1 LVCSSSALVLF
12 VLFVLSK
19 QSAMTLTL
27 LGLAAG
33 MGSRFGGPKQLAPL
47 GPNGETILDYAI
59 YDALGAGFGAVA
71 LVIRAELRDAF
82 ERGVVQRWRSRV
94 PVELVEQHTEPER
107 AKPWG
112 TAHAVL
118 AARDALRGPFAVVN
132 GDDFYGRGTYERLAE
147 FLRSVSDR
155 DAIYS
160 VVGFPLGDTLSEAGG
175 VNRAVLEAASDG
187 TLAHVEE
194 VRGIE
199 RVPGDDGVVRDTDG
213 RERVIPRDTP
223 VSMNSWGFT
232 RAALPQIEEGFR
244 AFRDAHARDASAEFL
259 IPGIVEDLVRA
270 RRATVRVLAG
280 GGPWFGMTYPE
291 DLPRVSAA
299 LGALVAR
306 GDYPSPVWG

>member
-1 LVCSSSALVLF
+1 
-12 VLFVLSK
+12 
-19 QSAMTLTL
+19 MTLTL

-59 YDALGAGFGAVA
+59 HDALGAGFGAVA

-82 ERGVVQRWRSRV
+82 ERGVVARWRSRV
-94 PVELVEQHTEPER
+94 PVDLVEQRTEPAR

-118 AARDALRGPFAVVN
+118 AAADALRGPFAVVN
-132 GDDFYGRGTYERLAE
+132 GDDFYGRSTYELLAR
-147 FLRSVSDR
+147 FLGSVSDAE
-155 DAIYS
+155 AIYS
-160 VVGFPLGDTLSEAGG
+160 VVGFPLGDTLSAAGG
-175 VNRAVLEAASDG
+175 VNRAVLETAPDG
-187 TLAHVEE
+187 TLVHVEE

-199 RVPGDDGVVRDTDG
+199 REPGDDGVVREPSG
-213 RERVIPRDTP
+213 RVRVLPRDTP

-232 RAALPQIEEGFR
+232 RAVMPQIDAGFR
-244 AFRDAHARDASAEFL
+244 AFRDAHVHDPSAEFL
-259 IPGIVEDLVRA
+259 IPGVVEDLVHA

-291 DLPRVSAA
+291 DLPRVSAT
-299 LGALVAR
+299 LGELVAR
-306 GDYPSPVWG
+306 GEYPTPLWA